1 MNIQLNK
8 ILLFF
13 SLQIKAAFRMIPVI
27 LATTACFASITWLA
41 AFAGTKLLYSGRPAT
56 KNRLTL
62 RLCFLKTA
70 TDTRAQHF
78 HS

>member
-27 LATTACFASITWLA
+27 LATTACFASITGLA
-41 AFAGTKLLYSGRPAT
+41 AFAGTKLLYSGSHKEPLNVALVLPEDSDRY
-56 KNRLTL
+56 
-62 RLCFLKTA
+62 
-70 TDTRAQHF
+70 TRAAF
-78 HS
+78 SFIN